1 MQVINCQKQKD
12 KKIRRD
18 KNEKKKEI
26 CPETKSGN
34 ENKRNRKLGKEW
46 KHERRKNKWKNKKRQ
61 VERKR

>member
-1 MQVINCQKQKD
+1 M
-12 KKIRRD
+12 
-18 KNEKKKEI
+18 KKKEI